1 MQDTMVLLALLLLCL
16 ALAAADLRDR
26 YHRGRMLTSNPGGF
40 VVYDVITD
48 HITKEDLK
56 FKRVG

>member
-26 YHRGRMLTSNPGGF
+26 YHRGRMLTSDLVGF